1 MLSPTKQVKIDMKTC
16 ANSCEFHQD
25 PQRADHSRNT
35 KTWPDPLE
43 SLEYFFQQKKKTY
56 SCTMSL
62 CHYVALTLPHADRG

>member
-43 SLEYFFQQKKKTY
+43 YFFQQKKKLTVA
-56 SCTMSL
+56 L
-62 CHYVALTLPHADRG
+62 CHYVTMLH